1 MWADVILRAE
11 QQHVLYLLLWS
22 AASILA
28 GTSLAVL
35 VLARRGGTAAARM
48 AGSGMLGHF
57 AAQTAIWGF
66 AELITAGVEWRG
78 LALRDLSAA
87 ARLEHSLWF
96 SSGLELGIAVAGAG
110 IAITAWRLARRL
122 GLVGAGIAVV
132 VQSLALLWLDLQL
145 LAIVSR

>member
-11 QQHVLYLLLWS
+11 RQHVLYLLLWS

-28 GTSLAVL
+28 GTSLGVL
-35 VLARRGGTAAARM
+35 VLARRRGQDGVVRS
-48 AGSGMLGHF
+48 SGILGHF

-66 AELITAGVEWRG
+66 AELVTVAVEWHG

-96 SSGLELGIAVAGAG
+96 SAGLELGIATTGAAL
-110 IAITAWRLARRL
+110 AITGWRLARRL
-122 GLVGAGIAVV
+122 GLVGGGIGVL

-145 LAIVSR
+145 LAVISR

>member
-1 MWADVILRAE
+1 VWADVILRAE

-28 GTSLAVL
+28 GTSLGVL
-35 VLARRGGTAAARM
+35 VLARRRGSRVG
-48 AGSGMLGHF
+48 GSGMLGHF
-57 AAQTAIWGF
+57 ASQTAAWGL
-66 AELITAGVEWRG
+66 AELITAGVEWHG
-78 LALRDLSAA
+78 LRLRDLSAA

-96 SSGLELGIAVAGAG
+96 SAGLELGIAIAGATLA
-110 IAITAWRLARRL
+110 IAAWRMARRL
-122 GLVGAGIAVV
+122 GAVGAGIGIV